1 MSRHRVLTVL
11 GLAIVFVI
19 AVPTLASAHPLG
31 NFTINRYAGVVVRAD
46 VARIDY
52 VVDSA
57 EIPTFQ
63 ILPSIDHDGDG
74 ALDATESRAY
84 RASACGRLVNKLLL
98 AVDGLRVPLTV
109 GESGLSLLA
118 GQAGLQTLRLECRF
132 DGPLAVSSSEHSLT
146 FRDENLLDRAG
157 WREITLRGDG
167 ATLDGSTVP
176 AHSISRRLTTYPQ
189 DRLQSP
195 LDERS
200 ARATFTPEVD
210 AAPALDS
217 PLPRLPDNPVSR
229 GFDSLTDSFTGS
241 VGRRDLTVGVA
252 LVALAVGLLLG
263 AIHAAVP
270 GHGKAVMAAYLVG
283 ERGTMRDGLLI
294 GLTVAATHTVGVLLL
309 GLFLAASQAFAP
321 EKLYPWLTAASG
333 VAFAALGVGIL
344 VRALRLRRLG
354 PRALLDGH
362 HHHGAFDG
370 ADGHGHGHSHG
381 HDDGHG
387 HGHDE
392 HPDDDEHPDHHEPKA
407 ALSRRE
413 LVTLGVA
420 GGLVPTPSA
429 IVVLLGASAIGRAW
443 FGVLLVVAYGLG
455 MAGTLVAAGLLL
467 GWARNRMDLRTKGER
482 LLRLAAFL
490 PIATSVIVITAGL
503 FIIGRG
509 VSGAV

>member
-1 MSRHRVLTVL
+1 MGRAVKRRRIVATL

-19 AVPTLASAHPLG
+19 AAPTIASAHPLG
-31 NFTINRYAGVVVRAD
+31 NFTINRYAGLLVGAD
-46 VARIDY
+46 HARIDY

-63 ILPSIDHDGDG
+63 ELPTIDHDGNG
-74 ALDATESRAY
+74 AIGPAESRRY
-84 RASACGRLVNKLLL
+84 RASECRRLARKLQLVVDGAHVRL
-98 AVDGLRVPLTV
+98 AVRT
-109 GESGLSLLA
+109 SGLALLP

-132 DGPLAVSSSEHSLT
+132 GGPLAGSTSERTLT
-146 FRDENLLDRAG
+146 FHDENLADRVG
-157 WREITLRGDG
+157 WHEITARGDG
-167 ATLDGSTVP
+167 ATLDTSTVRTT
-176 AHSISRRLTTYPQ
+176 SISKRLTAYPQ

-200 ARATFTPEVD
+200 ARVAFTTGGA
-210 AAPALDS
+210 AAPGLDS
-217 PLPRLPDNPVSR
+217 PLRHLPDNPVSR
-229 GFDSLTDSFTGS
+229 GFDSLTDAFTGS
-241 VGRRDLTVGVA
+241 VGRRDLTVGIA

-270 GHGKAVMAAYLVG
+270 GHGKTVMAAYLVG
-283 ERGTMRDGLLI
+283 ERGTLRDGLLI

-309 GLFLAASQAFAP
+309 GLFLAASEAFAP
-321 EKLYPWLTAASG
+321 ESLYPWLTAASG

-344 VRALRLRRLG
+344 VRAVRRRRLG

-370 ADGHGHGHSHG
+370 GHSHDDHDHHHDHAHENG
-381 HDDGHG
+381 HEHGGEAGHN
-387 HGHDE
+387 
-392 HPDDDEHPDHHEPKA
+392 HEPKA

-413 LVTLGVA
+413 LVTLGIA

-443 FGVLLVVAYGLG
+443 FGVLLVVAYGVG
-455 MAGTLVAAGLLL
+455 MATTLVAAGLLL
-467 GWARNRMDLRTKGER
+467 GWARNRVDLRTKGDR
-482 LLRLAAFL
+482 VLRLASFL
-490 PIATSVIVITAGL
+490 PIATAAIVITAGL
-503 FIIGRG
+503 MIMARG

>member
-1 MSRHRVLTVL
+1 MTRRRIVAVL
-11 GLAIVFVI
+11 GLAIVFVV

-31 NFTINRYAGVVVRAD
+31 NFTINRYAGVVVSAD
-46 VARIDY
+46 AARVDY

-63 ILPSIDHDGDG
+63 TFPSIDRDGD
-74 ALDATESRAY
+74 ATIDPAESRAY
-84 RASACGRLVNKLLL
+84 RASACGRLVDKLRL
-98 AVDGLRVPLTV
+98 AVDGQRIPLDV
-109 GESGLSLLA
+109 GESSLALLP

-132 DGPLAVSSSEHSLT
+132 DGRLAASGSQHELT
-146 FRDENLLDRAG
+146 FRDENLVDRVG
-157 WREITLRGDG
+157 WHEITVRGDG

-176 AHSISRRLTTYPQ
+176 ANSISQRLTAYPQ

-200 ARATFTPEVD
+200 ARATFTPEAT

-217 PLPRLPDNPVSR
+217 PLRNLPDNPVSR

-241 VGRRDLTVGVA
+241 VGRRDLTVGIA

-270 GHGKAVMAAYLVG
+270 GHGKTIMAAYLVG
-283 ERGTMRDGLLI
+283 ERGTLRDGLLI

-309 GLFLAASQAFAP
+309 GLFLAASEAFAP

-333 VAFAALGVGIL
+333 VAFAALGIGIL
-344 VRALRLRRLG
+344 VRALRVRRLG

-370 ADGHGHGHSHG
+370 AH
-381 HDDGHG
+381 GHG
-387 HGHDE
+387 HGHDHAHGDDHGDHHE
-392 HPDDDEHPDHHEPKA
+392 HPDAHEPKA

-413 LVTLGVA
+413 LVTVGIA

-467 GWARNRMDLRTKGER
+467 GWARDRMDLRTKGER

-490 PIATSVIVITAGL
+490 PIATAVIVITAGL